1 MEREGWRS
9 AKKETEQSGG
19 VDGEGNGENLL
30 VGVHFGGGGRRSVRE
45 QMIYYLYIDL

>member
-30 VGVHFGGGGRRSVRE
+30 VGVHFGGGGKEECERAD
-45 QMIYYLYIDL
+45 DLLFVY